1 MVLKAH
7 HTFARSD
14 AFQSRYFRLSTRLE
28 FFTLSCDRLN
38 DRVQQGIVIV
48 CGSIPLV
55 LALLLAPNGT
65 HSDYGRHIG
74 VMSAQVSNDG
84 CIICGDLLWDGFED
98 LGFRCHLGGGPQ
110 VRLELCV
117 SLLPWQSV
125 SEEKTSQ
132 VVDRI
137 AWLCTPMNRDLDA
150 GTHDSA
156 DRPSFSPE
164 LLGSAFH
171 RRASV

>member
-1 MVLKAH
+1 MMGALSVGTCSGMVSKI
-7 HTFARSD
+7 S
-14 AFQSRYFRLSTRLE
+14 
-28 FFTLSCDRLN
+28 
-38 DRVQQGIVIV
+38 V
-48 CGSIPLV
+48 CVATSV
-55 LALLLAPNGT
+55 
-65 HSDYGRHIG
+65 
-74 VMSAQVSNDG
+74 V
-84 CIICGDLLWDGFED
+84 C
-98 LGFRCHLGGGPQ
+98 PQ